1 MNTRLLSFFF
11 TSCLGCTILFSCKN
25 KTASDDKLF
34 ELMGHTG
41 IQFTNVVEDDSLENG
56 FLFRNFYNGNG
67 VAIGDINNDS
77 LPDIFFTSNAGA
89 NKLYLNKGNFNFEDI
104 SDKAGI
110 IKDDKWNT
118 GVVFADV
125 NADGWLDIYVCSSG
139 HMGTGA
145 RKNKLY
151 INNQNSTFTESA
163 TKFGLDISAYTTQ
176 VSFFDYDGDGDLDC
190 FMINNSPIPI
200 NQLNYANKRDTPDS
214 LWKIADFLKGGGDH
228 LYRNDD
234 GHFSEVTSSA
244 GIHGGLIS
252 FGLGVSVTDINGD
265 GWPDVFVSNDS
276 YERDY
281 LYINQKNGTFKDE
294 MESWFQHTSF
304 SSMGADVGDIN
315 NDGYP
320 DLFTTDM
327 LPLNDYRLKTTGS
340 FDNISLFADKLKS
353 GFYYQYTKNC
363 LQLNNK
369 NGKFIDI
376 ARYSG
381 VAATDWSW
389 GALIFDMDNDGWSDL
404 YVCNG
409 VNRDVTNL
417 DFTDFFANEVNQQ
430 MVLSGEK
437 KSVDKILQNIPRTP
451 LPNKIYRND
460 KDLHFS
466 DIGEQWGLAEPT
478 FSNGAAY
485 ADLDNDGDLDLV
497 VCNQNQPAFIYK
509 NKSWEINRNNFISF
523 TLKGKE
529 KNPFA
534 VGSKVQLFCQSEIL
548 TRELFPSRGFQ
559 SSVDYKIVF
568 GLGKNTKIDSA
579 VITWPDRTTSIFIS
593 PQINKLHVVYQSVAK
608 IIPEKIKEDI
618 PVSTTFAMQ
627 AGSFDKHQENNYVD
641 FYNERLVPRAF
652 SREGPKAATADVNG
666 DGLTDVYI
674 GGAEGQTG
682 QLYLQTKTGTF
693 VKKEEKQFK
702 ERYVGVE
709 VNLKSSH
716 SGGDSSLQGLPK
728 GESPPTTTKGKQQ
741 FEMQPYLV
749 DDVADLFFDADGDGD
764 MDLLVCPGGNNHTAG
779 SNELRLRLFIND
791 GGGNF
796 LQNTTAFPETNMNI
810 SVAIANDFNN
820 DGYPDLFIGA
830 RSFPGVYGKDPQ
842 SFLFVNDGKGHFTDI
857 AKTKNANISNIG
869 MVTGA
874 VWADVSGDKQKELI
888 IVGEWMAP
896 RIFSFNKDHFD
907 EVKTDLRE
915 RYGWYQTVTTA
926 DINNDGKEDI
936 ILGNIGENFYL
947 NPSIDKPAKLWM
959 NDFDKNGEMD
969 KLMTY
974 SIDGKDM
981 PVFLK
986 RDVQEQIPGLKKQN
1000 LKHSDY
1006 ANKSI
1011 QELFSPEI
1019 IKAAIVK
1026 QFNYSPSC
1034 VAINKGNGKFII
1046 KELPVE
1052 VQLSCI
1058 NAIQP
1063 VDVSGDGFIDLVTG
1077 GNQFGFLPQFEK
1089 LDGSFGDVMINDG
1102 KGNFVCQDSR
1112 KTGLNLRGELRDIA
1126 MIKNSQ
1132 GTFLLFLQNNEIPVY
1147 YKLNDLLK
1155 KK

>member
-1 MNTRLLSFFF
+1 MDN
-11 TSCLGCTILFSCKN
+11 
-25 KTASDDKLF
+25 
-34 ELMGHTG
+34 TG
-41 IQFTNVVEDDSLENG
+41 INFNNVVEDDSLENG

-67 VAIGDINNDS
+67 VAIGDINNDN

-89 NKLYLNKGNFNFEDI
+89 NMLYLNKGNFIFEDV

-139 HMGTGA
+139 HMGTGS

-151 INNQNSTFTESA
+151 INNHLSPSPDGKGKAGVTFTEQA
-163 TKFGLDISAYTTQ
+163 AQFGLDISAYCTQ
-176 VSFFDYDGDGDLDC
+176 VSFFDYDGDTDLDC
-190 FMINNSPIPI
+190 FLVNNSPIPI

-214 LWKIADFLKGGGDH
+214 LWKIAGFLKGGGDH
-228 LYRNDD
+228 LYRNDN
-234 GHFSEVTSSA
+234 GHFTEVTTSA

-315 NDGYP
+315 NDGFP

-340 FDNISLFADKLKS
+340 FDNISLFTDKLKS

-369 NGKFIDI
+369 NGKFIDV

-389 GALIFDMDNDGWSDL
+389 GALIFDMDNDGWNDL

-451 LPNKIYRND
+451 LPNKVYRND
-460 KDLHFS
+460 KNLHFS
-466 DIGEQWGLAEPT
+466 DVGEQWGLAEPT

-509 NKSWEINRNNFISF
+509 NKSREINQNNFISF
-523 TLKGKE
+523 TLKGKD

-534 VGSKVQLFCQSEIL
+534 VGSKLQLFSQAEIL

-593 PQINKLHVVYQSVAK
+593 PQINKLHVVDQSVTK
-608 IIPEKIKEDI
+608 IIPEKVKEHM
-618 PVSTTFAMQ
+618 PVSTTFSMQ
-627 AGSFDKHQENNYVD
+627 ESSFEKHQENNYVD
-641 FYNERLVPRAF
+641 FYNERLVPRAL

-666 DGLTDVYI
+666 DGLIDI
-674 GGAEGQTG
+674 FIGAAEGGAG
-682 QLYLQTKTGTF
+682 QLYLQTVDGRF
-693 VKKEEKQFK
+693 IKKEEKNF
-702 ERYVGVE
+702 
-709 VNLKSSH
+709 H
-716 SGGDSSLQGLPK
+716 
-728 GESPPTTTKGKQQ
+728 
-741 FEMQPYLV
+741 QPYRYE
-749 DDVADLFFDADGDGD
+749 DVAVLFFDCDKDGD
-764 MDLLVCPGGNNHTAG
+764 MDLLVCPGGNNHLTE
-779 SNELRLRLFIND
+779 SPELKLRLFKND
-791 GGGNF
+791 GKGNF
-796 LQNTTAFPETNMNI
+796 TLDDAALPVTGMNI

-820 DGYPDLFIGA
+820 DGYADLFIGA

-842 SFLFVNDGKGHFTDI
+842 SYLFVNDGKGHFTDM

-907 EVKTDLRE
+907 ELKTDLSE

-936 ILGNIGENFYL
+936 ILGNIGRNFYL
-947 NPSIDKPAKLWM
+947 DPSIDKPAKLWM

-974 SIDGKDM
+974 TIDGKDM

-986 RDVQEQIPGLKKQN
+986 RDVQDQIPGLKKQN
-1000 LKHSDY
+1000 LRHSDY
-1006 ANKSI
+1006 ATKSI
-1011 QELFSPEI
+1011 QELFSGEI
-1019 IKAAIVK
+1019 IKSAIIK
-1026 QFNYSPSC
+1026 QFNYTASC
-1034 VAINKGNGKFII
+1034 VAINNGNGKFSI
-1046 KELPVE
+1046 KELPVG

-1058 NAIQP
+1058 NSLQP
-1063 VDVSGDGFIDLVTG
+1063 VDINSDGFIDLVTG

-1102 KGNFVCQDSR
+1102 KGNFTCQDSR

-1126 MIKNSQ
+1126 MIKNSK
-1132 GTFLLFLQNNEIPVY
+1132 GTYLLFLQNNEFPLY
-1147 YKLNDLLK
+1147 YKLNGLSK